1 MHAATIASHR
11 FGYSETS
18 LSAIKADPRA
28 WVQVQI
34 ERPQPFDSA
43 GLIDSVKALVLTR
56 EVLKTA
62 LSAPKV
68 EPGQVGKQDMDDLG
82 PLTPSRRE
90 LRQHNV
96 RGLARSWQQTI
107 ATTTPVAERWVHFWI
122 NHFTVAA
129 TKATMIALV
138 GPHQVEAIRPHAFGS
153 FKNLARAATVH
164 PAMLLYLDNAQS
176 FGPDSRAGKRREKGL
191 NENLARELLELHT
204 LGVNGG
210 YTQADVTETARLL
223 TGWTVT
229 PETQGK
235 AEFMAALHQPGSK
248 TILGKGYPEGPAAL
262 DQLLTD
268 LSRHPS
274 CSKFLANKL
283 VRHFVTDEPPAALVD
298 AVATRFRTSDGDLR
312 AVAHTLF
319 SHDLAWSPDHAPK
332 FKRPEELVLSAHR
345 MLKQPVD
352 SVEQFVFAVQGMGQ
366 AVGRAPSPQGWPDRT
381 EDWLSPDALLKRVQ
395 WAERFGELYRENAD
409 ARDLAQLAWGADLSR
424 STLQH
429 IERAESSAQAL
440 ALALSSP
447 EFQRR

>member
-1 MHAATIASHR
+1 
-11 FGYSETS
+11 
-18 LSAIKADPRA
+18 
-28 WVQVQI
+28 
-34 ERPQPFDSA
+34 
-43 GLIDSVKALVLTR
+43 
-56 EVLKTA
+56 
-62 LSAPKV
+62 
-68 EPGQVGKQDMDDLG
+68 
-82 PLTPSRRE
+82 
-90 LRQHNV
+90 
-96 RGLARSWQQTI
+96 
-107 ATTTPVAERWVHFWI
+107 VAERWVHFWI

>member
-28 WVQVQI
+28 WVREQI

-43 GLIDSVKALVLTR
+43 GLVDSVQALVLTR
-56 EVLKTA
+56 DVLRAA

-68 EPGQVGKQDMDDLG
+68 EPGQAGKQVMDNLG
-82 PLTPSRRE
+82 PLTPSRKE

-96 RGLARSWQQTI
+96 RGLARRWQHTI

-129 TKATMIALV
+129 TKGTMIALV
-138 GPHQVEAIRPHAFGS
+138 WPYEVEAIRPHAFGS
-153 FKNLARAATVH
+153 FKDLARAATVH

-223 TGWTVT
+223 TGWTVR

-248 TILGKGYPEGPAAL
+248 TILGKSYPEGPAAL

-274 CSKFLANKL
+274 CAKFLANKL

-319 SHDLAWSPDHAPK
+319 SHDLAWLPDHAPK

-352 SVEQFVFAVQGMGQ
+352 SVEQLVVAVQGMGQ
-366 AVGRAPSPQGWPDRT
+366 AVGRAPSPQGWPDRA

-395 WAERFGELYRENAD
+395 WAERFGELHRENAD
-409 ARDLAQLAWGADLSR
+409 ARALAQLAWNADLSR